1 MTILPETRFLH
12 IFDKFLHLFVISC
25 SPDIFDFL
33 EGFLYLAFLFLFFKL
48 LKKKSLLL
56 FFSSHFLKK
65 KIKRDT
71 KREDYD

>member
-1 MTILPETRFLH
+1 MLILPETRFLH
-12 IFDKFLHLFVISC
+12 IFDKFFHLFVVSC
-25 SPDIFDFL
+25 YPDIFDFL
-33 EGFLYLAFLFLFFKL
+33 EGFCVPYFFVFIFQT

-71 KREDYD
+71 KREEYD